1 VIPKGFRFG
10 AVEAAVKKPGRL
22 DLGVIL
28 SETEAVVA
36 GTFTRNLVVAAPV
49 VVCRE
54 RVRRG
59 TARAILVNSG
69 NANACTGER
78 GIADVRRITGRLGE
92 LFGLE
97 AEAVLPCSTGVIGLP
112 LPMDR
117 MEAALPRLPGAL
129 GDDPEP
135 LARAILTTDQFPK
148 LSARAVVAGGRELRV
163 LGIAKG
169 AGMIRPDMA
178 TMLAFLV
185 TDAPIGAGRLHELLS
200 AAVERSFNRI
210 TVDGDTSTNDTV
222 LCLANGAAGGR
233 ELDGDPAAL
242 ELLGGALREV
252 CRNLARMIVRD
263 GEGASKVVD
272 VRVRGAGDD
281 AAALV
286 IARTIAA
293 SPLVKTALHGEDPN
307 WGRIAGAL
315 GRSGA
320 YAGGSFRISIGGVV
334 VAEDGLGVGPEAE
347 ARAHDRMTEA
357 EYEILVEIR
366 DGEGE
371 AAVTTCDLTAEYV
384 RINADYRT

>member
-1 VIPKGFRFG
+1 MIPRGFRFG

-28 SETEAVVA
+28 SDTEAAVA

-78 GIADVRRITGRLGE
+78 GIADARRLTERFGRLLE
-92 LFGLE
+92 LEG
-97 AEAVLPCSTGVIGLP
+97 EAVLPCSTGVIGLP

-117 MEAALPRLPGAL
+117 MEAALPRLEGAL

-148 LSARAVVAGGRELRV
+148 LATRAVEAGGRELRV
-163 LGIAKG
+163 MGIAKG

-185 TDAPIGAGRLHELLS
+185 TDAPVGAGRLQELLS

-222 LCLANGAAGGR
+222 LCLANGAAGGK
-233 ELDGDPAAL
+233 ELDEDPEASD
-242 ELLGGALREV
+242 LLGGALYEV
-252 CRNLARMIVRD
+252 CRDLARMIVRD

-272 VRVRGAGDD
+272 VRVRGAADD

-286 IARTIAA
+286 IARTIAE
-293 SPLVKTALHGEDPN
+293 SPLVKTAFHGEDPN

-320 YAGGSFRISIGGVV
+320 YAGGSFRISVGGVV
-334 VAEDGLGVGPEAE
+334 VAEDGLGVGAAAEAE
-347 ARAHDRMTEA
+347 AHERMKDA

-366 DGEGE
+366 DGAGE
-371 AAVTTCDLTAEYV
+371 AAVTTCDLTSEYV